1 MISRLTIRARLTVLY
16 GGLLLV
22 AGAVLVA
29 VMYVLVGQRLPTS
42 LKLIT
47 RNVPPDQPL
56 PDVDQLYASELPAKL
71 RDAALQDMLATGTI
85 ALVLVTAVA
94 VAFGWLL
101 AGRALQPLHRITETA
116 HRIAAAPAADRGL
129 HERIALAGPRDEIK
143 ELADTFDTMLERL
156 DRSFDGQRRFV
167 ANASHEL
174 RTPLTL
180 SRAVLEYAAHRDAL
194 TPEVRQLTELL
205 LDINLRHE
213 RLINGLLLLARTDNE
228 MLDKSPVDLADIVE
242 HTVTH
247 LAPEAEKAE
256 VRVGGEPSPAPTLGD
271 PVLLERLVQNL
282 VENGIRHNTT
292 PEGWVRVACRS
303 LPGGLV
309 ELTVSNSGPV
319 VPRYEIPGLFEP
331 FRRYGAE
338 RVDRDRGAGLGLSIV
353 RSVARA
359 HGGEVTADP
368 RDGGGLLV
376 RVTLPA
382 DGDQVV
388 A

>member
-1 MISRLTIRARLTVLY
+1 MNRLTIRARLTVLY
-16 GGLLLV
+16 GGLLFV

-29 VMYVLVGQRLPTS
+29 VMYVLVGQRLPTTM
-42 LKLIT
+42 KLLT
-47 RNVPPDQPL
+47 RTGAADQPL
-56 PDVDQLYASELPAKL
+56 PPEVDQLYAAELPAKL
-71 RDAALQDMLATGTI
+71 REAALDDMLTTGI
-85 ALVLVTAVA
+85 VSLVLVTAVA

-101 AGRALQPLHRITETA
+101 AGRALRPLYRITETA

-156 DRSFDGQRRFV
+156 DRSFDGQHRFV

-180 SRAVLEYAAHRDAL
+180 SRAVLEYAAHRESL
-194 TPEVRQLTELL
+194 PPEARQLTELL

-228 MLDKSPVDLADIVE
+228 MLDTSLVDLADVVE
-242 HTVTH
+242 HTVAH
-247 LAPEAEKAE
+247 LAAEASKAE
-256 VRVGGEPSPAPTLGD
+256 VNVGGEPSPAPTLGD

-282 VENGIRHNTT
+282 VENGIRHNAG

-303 LPGGLV
+303 LPEGIV
-309 ELTVSNSGPV
+309 EVTVSNSGPV
-319 VPRYEIPGLFEP
+319 IPRYEVPGLFEP

-359 HGGEVTADP
+359 HGGEVTAEP

-376 RVTLPA
+376 RVTLPLA
-382 DGDQVV
+382 AEPAVT
-388 A
+388 

>member
-1 MISRLTIRARLTVLY
+1 
-16 GGLLLV
+16 
-22 AGAVLVA
+22 
-29 VMYVLVGQRLPTS
+29 
-42 LKLIT
+42 
-47 RNVPPDQPL
+47 
-56 PDVDQLYASELPAKL
+56 
-71 RDAALQDMLATGTI
+71 
-85 ALVLVTAVA
+85 
-94 VAFGWLL
+94 
-101 AGRALQPLHRITETA
+101 
-116 HRIAAAPAADRGL
+116 
-129 HERIALAGPRDEIK
+129 
-143 ELADTFDTMLERL
+143 MLERL

-228 MLDKSPVDLADIVE
+228 MLDKSPVDLADVVA

-247 LAPEAEKAE
+247 LTPEADKAD

-282 VENGIRHNTT
+282 VENGIRHNA
-292 PEGWVRVACRS
+292 PPDGWVRVACRT
-303 LPGGLV
+303 LPGGVV

-319 VPRYEIPGLFEP
+319 IPRYEIPGLFEP
-331 FRRYGAE
+331 FRRYGTE

-359 HGGEVTADP
+359 HGGDVTAEP

-376 RVTLPA
+376 RVTLPLA
-382 DGDQVV
+382 PDQAV

>member
-1 MISRLTIRARLTVLY
+1 
-16 GGLLLV
+16 
-22 AGAVLVA
+22 
-29 VMYVLVGQRLPTS
+29 VGQRMPTAVRFLS
-42 LKLIT
+42 TQT
-47 RNVPPDQPL
+47 RGPDGDQSVAL
-56 PDVDQLYASELPAKL
+56 PDGDKVFLSELPEKL
-71 RDAALQDMLATGTI
+71 RSAALQDMLTTGTI

-94 VAFGWLL
+94 VWLGWLL

-129 HERIALAGPRDEIK
+129 HERIALAGPSDEVK

-180 SRAVLEYAAHRDAL
+180 SRAVLEYAVHRDTL
-194 TPEVRQLTELL
+194 PPEVRQLTELL

-228 MLDKSPVDLADIVE
+228 MLDQSPVDLADVVE
-242 HTVTH
+242 HTVSY
-247 LAPEAEKAE
+247 LSQEAAKAD
-256 VRVGGEPSPAPTLGD
+256 VRIGGEPSPAPTLGD

-282 VENGIRHNTT
+282 VENGIRHNIGSV
-292 PEGWVRVACRS
+292 PPGGASERNGQQDPDGWVRVACRT
-303 LPGGLV
+303 LPEGVV

-319 VPRYEIPGLFEP
+319 IPRYEIPGLFEP
-331 FRRYGAE
+331 FRRYGTE
-338 RVDRDRGAGLGLSIV
+338 RVDGDRGAGLGLSIV

-359 HGGEVTADP
+359 HGGEVTAEP

-376 RVTLPA
+376 RVTLPLER
-382 DGDQVV
+382 DQVV